1 MSTGRLLM
9 FPFTIQAVS
18 QLSTYL
24 IIGIVL
30 LENSAFLS
38 ITTEVTNMG
47 WKNLQKQKW

>member
-1 MSTGRLLM
+1 M

-30 LENSAFLS
+30 LGNNPFLS

>member
-1 MSTGRLLM
+1 M

-30 LENSAFLS
+30 LENNAFLS
-38 ITTEVTNMG
+38 ITTEVTNMMEKPAKAKVVNRKG
-47 WKNLQKQKW
+47 